1 MHADVGDTIA
11 IPGRHVGESGRLG
24 QVLEVR
30 GPEGAPPYRV
40 RWDDGHEAVCWPGPE
55 TRIQHEGHLEV
66 D

>member
-11 IPGRHVGESGRLG
+11 IPGRHVGETGRLG

-30 GPEGAPPYRV
+30 GAEGSPPYRV